1 MNSEKLILETPYG
14 TRDLLPG
21 DAAEMRHMENTL
33 SDLFRSWGYDEVIT
47 PTIEHL
53 ETLAPRIL
61 EENSLFMLL
70 GNKNKLLALRNE
82 MTTPIARLVST
93 RLKDAPVPLKLSY
106 ICNVFRMEQTQMG
119 RQCEFHQAGVELMGS
134 DTPSADAE
142 IISLAIESILTC
154 GIKDFQIHMGQVDF
168 LDGMLVYYEV
178 RNEQRKELKSAIE
191 RHDIVLM
198 NHLVDTLPLSVKDKE
213 TLNELP
219 LSNGREDFLE
229 HLYDFP
235 LNSQSRSAV
244 DNLAE
249 IYTLVQSYGYADY
262 VRFNLGTIRDFN
274 YYTGMVFEGYSIGL
288 GFPLCGGGRYDQLLT
303 EYGHPMPAT
312 GFALGIE
319 RIMLALAR
327 QGGQIPSASKDVYI
341 GYVDASI
348 NEAIHRAMELRRE
361 GKVAEMGMKGQSHE
375 EAEQSRQTRGYK
387 RLEYFG

>member
-134 DTPSADAE
+134 DTPAADAE

-178 RNEQRKELKSAIE
+178 GNEQRKELKSAIE

-219 LSNGREDFLE
+219 
-229 HLYDFP
+229 
-235 LNSQSRSAV
+235 
-244 DNLAE
+244 
-249 IYTLVQSYGYADY
+249 
-262 VRFNLGTIRDFN
+262 
-274 YYTGMVFEGYSIGL
+274 
-288 GFPLCGGGRYDQLLT
+288 
-303 EYGHPMPAT
+303 
-312 GFALGIE
+312 
-319 RIMLALAR
+319 
-327 QGGQIPSASKDVYI
+327 
-341 GYVDASI
+341 
-348 NEAIHRAMELRRE
+348 
-361 GKVAEMGMKGQSHE
+361 
-375 EAEQSRQTRGYK
+375 
-387 RLEYFG
+387 